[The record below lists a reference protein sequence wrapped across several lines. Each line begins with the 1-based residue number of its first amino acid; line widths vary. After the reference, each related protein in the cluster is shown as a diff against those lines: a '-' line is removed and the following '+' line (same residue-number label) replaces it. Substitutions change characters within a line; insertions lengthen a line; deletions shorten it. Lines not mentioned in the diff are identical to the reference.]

1 MNPTAVVLLV
11 IAVCLVLLA
20 GVFAALDAAL
30 QRLSKARVEELRRD
44 GVKRAA
50 ALSRVVDDRARH
62 VSLLLLLRIMC
73 EMTAAVLVAVVF
85 FVLFDGGSAGML
97 IAAAVMTVVSYVLI
111 GVGPRTLGR
120 QHAYRVAMAGA
131 PLIRLLGRVLG
142 PLSTLLILVG
152 NAITPGRGYRDGPF
166 SSEVELREL
175 VDMAEERGVVEA
187 GERNMIH
194 SVFELGDTIAR
205 EVMVPRP
212 DVVWIEST
220 KSLRQAL
227 ALALRS
233 GFSRIPVIGENVDDV
248 LGIVYLKDLVRRS
261 QGTPDPRGGPRVDEI
276 MRPAR
281 FVPESKPVDEL
292 LREMQAKRTHMAVV
306 VDEYGGFAGL
316 VTIEDILE
324 EIVGEIDDEHDTVQR
339 PPVEE
344 LADGSVRITARLPV
358 GDLADLFKVEL
369 PEDDDVE
376 TVGGL
381 LARELGRVPIEG
393 SAAEVG
399 GLRLVAESTGGR
411 RNRIDTLLVC
421 RVPEPGAEEAATAE
435 GAETDRGDAGAAP
448 DRTPDR
454 AEAERVPAAD
464 GVPDHV
470 GAPAAGSTAAGRPAA
485 GDGEAGDGAAGGTAS
500 GSTAAGRRPEHAA
513 VEG

>member
-1 MNPTAVVLLV
+1 MTSAAITALV
-11 IAVCLVLLA
+11 IAICLVPLA
-20 GVFAALDAAL
+20 GVFGAMDAAL
-30 QRLSKARVEELRRD
+30 QRVSKARVEEMRRD
-44 GVKRAA
+44 GVKRAD
-50 ALSRVVDDRARH
+50 ALEEVVAERARH
-62 VSLLLLLRIMC
+62 VALLLLLRIVC
-73 EMTAAVLVAVVF
+73 EMLATVLVTVLLYDLWGNGWQTVLTAA
-85 FVLFDGGSAGML
+85 G
-97 IAAAVMTVVSYVLI
+97 VMIVVSYVLV

-120 QHAYRVAMAGA
+120 QHAYGVALATAGVVRV
-131 PLIRLLGRVLG
+131 LGRVLG
-142 PLSTLLILVG
+142 PVATLLILIG
-152 NAITPGRGYRDGPF
+152 NMITPGRGFRDGPF

-175 VDMAEERGVVEA
+175 VDMAEERGVVES

-205 EVMVPRP
+205 EVMVPRT
-212 DVVWIEST
+212 DVVWIERT
-220 KSLRQAL
+220 KTVRQAL

-248 LGIVYLKDLVRRS
+248 VGVVYLKDLVRRS
-261 QGTPDPRGGPRVDEI
+261 QNGNDSRGPKVEELMRTP
-276 MRPAR
+276 A

-292 LREMQAKRTHMAVV
+292 LRDMQAQRIHIAIV

-324 EIVGEIDDEHDTVQR
+324 EIVGEIADEHDQFQR

-344 LADGSVRITARLPV
+344 LPDGSMRVTARLPV
-358 GDLADLFKVEL
+358 EDLAELFGVEL

-393 SAAEVG
+393 ASAEVG

-421 RVPEPGAEEAATAE
+421 RVPEPSEDDEAEEPRPRSGKGATRWE
-435 GAETDRGDAGAAP
+435 EPAP
-448 DRTPDR
+448 
-454 AEAERVPAAD
+454 
-464 GVPDHV
+464 
-470 GAPAAGSTAAGRPAA
+470 
-485 GDGEAGDGAAGGTAS
+485 
-500 GSTAAGRRPEHAA
+500 
-513 VEG
+513 VES

>member
-1 MNPTAVVLLV
+1 MTGSAITMLVV
-11 IAVCLVLLA
+11 AVCLVLLA
-20 GVFAALDAAL
+20 GVFGAMDAAL
-30 QRLSKARVEELRRD
+30 QRVSKARVEELRRD

-50 ALSRVVDDRARH
+50 ALEEVVGERARH
-62 VSLLLLLRIMC
+62 VSLLLLLRILC
-73 EMTAAVLVAVVF
+73 EMLAAVLVT
-85 FVLFDGGSAGML
+85 VLLYGVWGGGWRTFLTAAGVL
-97 IAAAVMTVVSYVLI
+97 TLVSYVLV

-120 QHAYRVAMAGA
+120 QHAYGTALATAGVV
-131 PLIRLLGRVLG
+131 RLLGRVLG
-142 PLSTLLILVG
+142 PVATLLILVG
-152 NAITPGRGYRDGPF
+152 NAITPGRGFRDGPF

-175 VDMAEERGVVEA
+175 VDMAEERGVVES

-205 EVMVPRP
+205 EVMVPRT
-212 DVVWIEST
+212 DVVWIERT
-220 KSLRQAL
+220 KTVRQAL

-248 LGIVYLKDLVRRS
+248 VGVVYLKDLVRRS
-261 QGTPDPRGGPRVDEI
+261 QHGADQRGPRVEEL
-276 MRPAR
+276 MRPPT

-292 LREMQAKRTHMAVV
+292 LRDMQAQRIHIAIV

-324 EIVGEIDDEHDTVQR
+324 EIVGEIADEHDRFQR
-339 PPVEE
+339 PEVEQLE
-344 LADGSVRITARLPV
+344 DGSMRVIARLPV
-358 GDLADLFKVEL
+358 QDLAQLFPGVEL
-369 PEDDDVE
+369 TEDDDVE

-393 SAAEVG
+393 AAAEVG

-421 RVPEPGAEEAATAE
+421 RLPEPSEDDEESTEEPQASGAT
-435 GAETDRGDAGAAP
+435 
-448 DRTPDR
+448 R
-454 AEAERVPAAD
+454 AELPA
-464 GVPDHV
+464 
-470 GAPAAGSTAAGRPAA
+470 S
-485 GDGEAGDGAAGGTAS
+485 
-500 GSTAAGRRPEHAA
+500 